1 MDPCFFL
8 IAARYAGLY
17 ILTCDNCTC
26 LLWLC
31 HKLKTSLVYTLIEE
45 EDLVYEG
52 AGVKV
57 QSPGVCRIML
67 EKNRVLCF
75 QCHL

>member
-1 MDPCFFL
+1 M
-8 IAARYAGLY
+8 
-17 ILTCDNCTC
+17 
-26 LLWLC
+26 
-31 HKLKTSLVYTLIEE
+31 LIEE

-67 EKNRVLCF
+67 EK
-75 QCHL
+75 